1 MEKSLHYRSQ
11 RITVRAIEGPSAP
24 ARYDSQIFITN
35 AVRLLNTSDKY
46 PPKGFPTANEA
57 IAYGL
62 EAAKW
67 LVDRGPAATTG
78 GPLKKREEQRHRAA
92 KG

>member
-11 RITVRAIEGPSAP
+11 RITVRAITGPSVP
-24 ARYDSQIFITN
+24 VSYDSQIFIVN
-35 AVRLLNTSDKY
+35 AVHRLNKNDKY
-46 PPKGFPTANEA
+46 PPKGFPTPNEA

-78 GPLKKREEQRHRAA
+78 GPLKKKKGQRHIAA
-92 KG
+92 QG

>member
-11 RITVRAIEGPSAP
+11 RITVRATKGPSAP
-24 ARYDSQIFITN
+24 VSYDSQIFITN
-35 AVRLLNTSDKY
+35 AVRVLNKSDKY
-46 PPKGFPTANEA
+46 PPKAFPTADEA

-78 GPLKKREEQRHRAA
+78 GPLKKRTEQRHTAA
-92 KG
+92 

>member
-11 RITVRAIEGPSAP
+11 RITVRAISVPSAP
-24 ARYDSQIFITN
+24 VSYESQIFITN
-35 AVRLLNTSDKY
+35 AVHPLNKSDKY
-46 PPKGFPTANEA
+46 PPKGFPTPNEA

-78 GPLKKREEQRHRAA
+78 GPLKKRKEQRHIAA
-92 KG
+92 QG